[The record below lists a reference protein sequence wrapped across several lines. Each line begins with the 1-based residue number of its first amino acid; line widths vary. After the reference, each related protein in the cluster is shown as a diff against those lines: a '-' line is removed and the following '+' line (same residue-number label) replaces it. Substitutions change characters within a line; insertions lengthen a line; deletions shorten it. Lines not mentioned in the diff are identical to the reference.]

1 MNKANLATT
10 ISTATLEQ
18 IYDHLLKC
26 KDNYQPPLDTYTAI
40 PEYAQKLKQNA
51 TTFETWSET
60 QLIGLIA
67 CYFNTQKKEGYITN
81 VSILKEYQGRRIA
94 SHLIEETLQHSY
106 KTGIKTIKLHAN
118 NQKAIQ
124 FYEKH
129 GFTVESNEYNR
140 ALMSK
145 KLESQI
151 TVSICCVTYNHG
163 EYIKQ
168 ALDSF
173 LAQKTRFNI
182 EILIHDDA
190 STDNT
195 PQIIEKIEKKYP
207 TIIKPIYQKE
217 NQFSKGI
224 PISRTFNFPRARG
237 KYIALCEGDDYW
249 TDPYKLQK
257 QVDFLEANP
266 EYILCFTNT
275 RTVDENNQ
283 ILRPKVIES
292 CTKDTFDHSDMPLF
306 APTLTRVFRN
316 LHISEMP
323 LPQNTPGGDTY
334 MLVWQSKFGKIKY
347 IDEVTSSYRIHPN
360 GVWSSLSSKQKE
372 LNHLFL
378 TRMGCIPIVQREL
391 LPKFFRLLFDLALR
405 STNASEVRKKT
416 KEIRTSAQKRRN
428 DLPKSKYTLIIF
440 LALYLSIPRLHHY
453 NLFFRLKYKLLER
466 LYKNAS

>member
-1 MNKANLATT
+1 M
-10 ISTATLEQ
+10 SSE
-18 IYDHLLKC
+18 
-26 KDNYQPPLDTYTAI
+26 PL
-40 PEYAQKLKQNA
+40 
-51 TTFETWSET
+51 
-60 QLIGLIA
+60 
-67 CYFNTQKKEGYITN
+67 
-81 VSILKEYQGRRIA
+81 
-94 SHLIEETLQHSY
+94 
-106 KTGIKTIKLHAN
+106 
-118 NQKAIQ
+118 
-124 FYEKH
+124 
-129 GFTVESNEYNR
+129 
-140 ALMSK
+140 
-145 KLESQI
+145 
-151 TVSICCVTYNHG
+151 VSICCITYNHG
-163 EYIKQ
+163 KYISKT
-168 ALDSF
+168 LDGF
-173 LAQKTRFNI
+173 LMQKTTFTF

-190 STDNT
+190 STDET
-195 PQIIEKIEKKYP
+195 QAIIENYKQKS
-207 TIIKPIYQKE
+207 TIKFVTTYQNV
-217 NQFSKGI
+217 NQYSQGKRFLN
-224 PISRTFNFPRARG
+224 RYNFERARG

>member
-1 MNKANLATT
+1 
-10 ISTATLEQ
+10 
-18 IYDHLLKC
+18 
-26 KDNYQPPLDTYTAI
+26 
-40 PEYAQKLKQNA
+40 
-51 TTFETWSET
+51 
-60 QLIGLIA
+60 
-67 CYFNTQKKEGYITN
+67 
-81 VSILKEYQGRRIA
+81 
-94 SHLIEETLQHSY
+94 
-106 KTGIKTIKLHAN
+106 
-118 NQKAIQ
+118 
-124 FYEKH
+124 
-129 GFTVESNEYNR
+129 
-140 ALMSK
+140 
-145 KLESQI
+145 
-151 TVSICCVTYNHG
+151 
-163 EYIKQ
+163 
-168 ALDSF
+168 
-173 LAQKTRFNI
+173 
-182 EILIHDDA
+182 
-190 STDNT
+190 
-195 PQIIEKIEKKYP
+195 
-207 TIIKPIYQKE
+207 
-217 NQFSKGI
+217 
-224 PISRTFNFPRARG
+224 
-237 KYIALCEGDDYW
+237 
-249 TDPYKLQK
+249 
-257 QVDFLEANP
+257 
-266 EYILCFTNT
+266 
-275 RTVDENNQ
+275 
-283 ILRPKVIES
+283 
-292 CTKDTFDHSDMPLF
+292 MPLF

>member
-1 MNKANLATT
+1 MDKNPV
-10 ISTATLEQ
+10 
-18 IYDHLLKC
+18 LL
-26 KDNYQPPLDTYTAI
+26 
-40 PEYAQKLKQNA
+40 
-51 TTFETWSET
+51 
-60 QLIGLIA
+60 
-67 CYFNTQKKEGYITN
+67 
-81 VSILKEYQGRRIA
+81 
-94 SHLIEETLQHSY
+94 
-106 KTGIKTIKLHAN
+106 
-118 NQKAIQ
+118 
-124 FYEKH
+124 
-129 GFTVESNEYNR
+129 
-140 ALMSK
+140 
-145 KLESQI
+145 
-151 TVSICCVTYNHG
+151 SICCITYNH
-163 EYIKQ
+163 ENYISQ
-168 ALDSF
+168 AIEGF
-173 LAQKTRFNI
+173 LAQKTSFNF
-182 EILIHDDA
+182 EIIIHDDA
-190 STDNT
+190 STDAT
-195 PQIIEKIEKKYP
+195 ASIVKKYEQEHP
-207 TIIKPIYQKE
+207 NLIKAIYQKE
-217 NQFSKGI
+217 NQYSQGI
-224 PISRTFNFPRARG
+224 KPWPNFVFPIARG